1 MLLRENV
8 RTKLDFGHF
17 RVFTVPRLSVPL
29 FSTDASCKYA
39 LNVLISI
46 YTLPLESLFKGE
58 RIFSSYVHLR
68 LTLFFF
74 LLQRHCSYTCVSIF
88 SVDGLISTDFNYV
101 HYSLLTIFM

>member
-68 LTLFFF
+68 
-74 LLQRHCSYTCVSIF
+74 
-88 SVDGLISTDFNYV
+88 
-101 HYSLLTIFM
+101 